1 MVTINATLEP
11 EEEKELP
18 EFLHKNQNVFAWSAS
33 DLRGVSRDII
43 EHRLDINSNI
53 KPKKQ
58 KLPKMA
64 DEKVAAVKAEVQRKL
79 DANVIRE
86 VKYPT

>member
-1 MVTINATLEP
+1 MV
-11 EEEKELP
+11 
-18 EFLHKNQNVFAWSAS
+18 AS

-43 EHRLDINSNI
+43 EHRLDIDPKI

-58 KLPKMA
+58 KLCKMS
-64 DEKVAAVKAEVQRKL
+64 DDKVAIVKVEVKRLLNAK
-79 DANVIRE
+79 VIRE